1 MLQIEK
7 GAEFQHSPNLGVAD
21 TVLSAVNGV
30 HLCDAAVNKLFRSRA
45 VAGVVGVRNTRAFA
59 ISSACR
65 TSRRNAVGN
74 HLFSLSAH
82 FSGCQQITRSE
93 RVDFSRV
100 ESEFLVAQPAA
111 EGFREINDCTL
122 RITTETSATGFWY
135 QSI

>member
-1 MLQIEK
+1 MLQK
-7 GAEFQHSPNLGVAD
+7 KNVPNFSIRRTLGVAD
-21 TVLSAVNGV
+21 TVLSGVNGV
-30 HLCDAAVNKLFRSRA
+30 HLADAAVNKLFRSRA
-45 VAGVVGVRNTRAFA
+45 VAGVVGARNTRAFA

-111 EGFREINDCTL
+111 EVFREINDCRT
-122 RITTETSATGFWY
+122 RYA
-135 QSI
+135 